1 MTLPL
6 LAIALALQ
14 SSAAPQAPIAAGS
27 FDSIVDVL
35 RAAKGCGVRG
45 LRLEMYPTALLGD
58 TRLYLIDSPN
68 TEEINCLE
76 AWLAANAKRL
86 HLARP

>member
-1 MTLPL
+1 MAFPL
-6 LAIALALQ
+6 LAIALALP
-14 SSAAPQAPIAAGS
+14 SAAPQAPIAAGS

-45 LRLEMYPTALLGD
+45 LRVEMYPTTLLGD
-58 TRLYLIDSPN
+58 TRLYLIDSPDL
-68 TEEINCLE
+68 EEIRCLN

-86 HLARP
+86 HLVRP